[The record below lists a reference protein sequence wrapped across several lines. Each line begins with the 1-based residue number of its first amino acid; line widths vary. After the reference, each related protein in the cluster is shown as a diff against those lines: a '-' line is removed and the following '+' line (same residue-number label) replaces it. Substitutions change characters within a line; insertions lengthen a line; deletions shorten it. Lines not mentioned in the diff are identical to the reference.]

1 MDYNTFNAL
10 ARFRHGLYHCFERA
24 GDALMNINDAL
35 LCDVSARSFVEL
47 SLSPFF
53 VRRWPSLY
61 GGLKDAMID
70 RAALQKLFAAQV
82 TPPAPGQRLVLGV
95 DASSIARPQSPTA
108 RDRTYVHACNLPEGS
123 KPVVAGWQYST
134 LSVLPETSGSWTYVL
149 DNQRIAS
156 EQTQGQIA
164 AKQLES
170 VLPLL
175 PVRPLLLAD
184 GYYGSQTFLR
194 QTQGLACDKLLR
206 LASNR
211 VLYRPAPPKTGRR
224 GAPKKDGVRFACGQP
239 QTHGAPDQQW
249 SGMGQD
255 KHCKDKP
262 HKDKPHLEVACWQD
276 LHFQEVRDVTVC
288 VLRVTRPLAA
298 GSKRDPRVSWF
309 VFCGQ
314 ALPPLSEIAALY
326 RRRYSLEHSY
336 RVDKQDLLWAT
347 PRLRTP
353 EAFEH
358 WTNLVS
364 SVRNQL
370 FLARPLVAA
379 ARQPWESRSRAVTPQ
394 QVRRAAGQILVMLGT
409 PAGVP
414 QVRGK
419 SPGRRVGAVI
429 KKAPR
434 YPVVYKTKAKATPL
448 V

>member
-1 MDYNTFNAL
+1 M
-10 ARFRHGLYHCFERA
+10 
-24 GDALMNINDAL
+24 
-35 LCDVSARSFVEL
+35 
-47 SLSPFF
+47 
-53 VRRWPSLY
+53 
-61 GGLKDAMID
+61 
-70 RAALQKLFAAQV
+70 
-82 TPPAPGQRLVLGV
+82 
-95 DASSIARPQSPTA
+95 
-108 RDRTYVHACNLPEGS
+108 
-123 KPVVAGWQYST
+123 
-134 LSVLPETSGSWTYVL
+134 
-149 DNQRIAS
+149 
-156 EQTQGQIA
+156 A

-175 PVRPLLLAD
+175 PTRSSPVRPLLLAD

-194 QTQGLACDKLLR
+194 QTQELACDKLLR
-206 LASNR
+206 LAKNR
-211 VLYRPAPPKTGRR
+211 VLYRPAPPKTGKR
-224 GAPKKDGVRFACGQP
+224 GAPRKDGARFACGQL
-239 QTHGAPDQQW
+239 QTHGCPDQQW
-249 SGMGQD
+249 SGMDQD
-255 KHCKDKP
+255 KQR
-262 HKDKPHLEVACWQD
+262 LEVACWQN
-276 LHFQEVRDVTVC
+276 LHFKEVRDVTVW

-298 GSKRDPRVSWF
+298 GSKRDPHLSWF

-314 ALPPLSEIAALY
+314 VLPPLSEIASLY

-409 PAGVP
+409 PARVP

-419 SPGRRVGAVI
+419 CLGRRTGAVI

-434 YPVVYKTKAKATPL
+434 YPVVYKTKAKATQL